1 MKLLNLLSKNIIL
14 EVSEKVKNQLLAK
27 FKPTTD
33 DSDETILNN
42 IDMFDRYKQGL
53 PVDGRD
59 IMRYSYEDLKNL
71 IQSKETTKGLN
82 DIFTEFK
89 KKEKGI
95 ENNNLK
101 RYIKKFL
108 EIQSELPKDKQNILK
123 FNFLNLV
130 KLVDDLYP
138 RLFVKKMFGKYSKEN
153 PNLTQDQILYY
164 LDSYYENFD
173 LIPFDTKGVDKM
185 SFSELEHL
193 LDGLQGKKEQSD
205 KNKEDLSNINLKY
218 DKNGLKIFAPT
229 TKDQCIRL
237 RNGRGW
243 CTSREGSGNMY
254 YNYRLGH
261 ARTLYYVIDEDKP
274 FDDLNFAT
282 VILVDPNGRM
292 AMADKSNSGTY
303 GGSTNIPFSQIVSKV
318 PKLEGLEYIFEPN
331 PLTQDEKRLIDTV
344 KNARVG
350 DNPMESFNTPQEV
363 EMWLEY
369 NSPKLTDAQYS
380 NIIPELKKK
389 YIALGMDLSSNM
401 IKSSEP
407 DVLRY
412 YISKKIDSIKSK
424 GINNLS
430 TEDVALLNTP
440 ILKKVKEEFKPKFAK
455 ELVSGNEGT
464 KVEIEYPSGNSSK
477 FVALYGFGELFDSL
491 PENMTNFLFN
501 NKSNS
506 EINLDVPA
514 SISRFKDL
522 QALLLMNCVSSIP
535 ENIGDLEKLSF
546 LSLPNNPNLTSLPS
560 SVLDLPSILF
570 VNLTNSNPAL
580 PEGFNDRFT
589 EEGGGNGRLFVRNMG

>member
-1 MKLLNLLSKNIIL
+1 MKLLNLLTKNIIL
-14 EVSEKVKNQLLAK
+14 EVSEKVKKQLLTK
-27 FKPTTD
+27 FKPTTE

-53 PVDGRD
+53 PIDKRD

-71 IQSKETTKGLN
+71 IQSKETSKGLD

-193 LDGLQGKKEQSD
+193 LDGLQGKKEQSN
-205 KNKEDLSNINLKY
+205 KNKEDLSNIDLKY
-218 DKNGLKIFAPT
+218 NENGLKIFAPT

-261 ARTLYYVIDEDKP
+261 SRTLYYVIDEDKD

-292 AMADKSNSGTY
+292 AMADKSNTGTY

-318 PKLEGLEYIFEPN
+318 PKLQGLEYIFEPK
-331 PLTQDEKRLIDTV
+331 PLTQEEKQLINTV
-344 KNARVG
+344 KNAKVG
-350 DNPMESFNTPQEV
+350 DNPMESFNTLQEV

-369 NSPKLTDAQYS
+369 NSPKLTDIQYS
-380 NIIPELKKK
+380 NITSELKKK

-407 DVLRY
+407 EVLRY

-424 GINNLS
+424 GINNLT
-430 TEDVALLNTP
+430 TEDIALLNTP

-455 ELVSGNEGT
+455 ELTSGGGT
-464 KVEIEYPSGNSSK
+464 KVEIEYPTGNSSK
-477 FVALYGFGELFDSL
+477 FVALYGFEELFDSL
-491 PENMTNFLFN
+491 PDNMTNFLFN
-501 NKSNS
+501 NKSKT
-506 EINLDVPA
+506 EVNLELPS

-522 QALLLMNCVSSIP
+522 EALLLMNCVSSIP
-535 ENIGDLEKLSF
+535 ENIGDLKNLNF
-546 LSLPNNPNLTSLPS
+546 LALPDNTNLTSLPS
-560 SVLDLPSILF
+560 SILDLPSLLF
-570 VNLTNSNPAL
+570 LNLKGSNPML
-580 PEGFNDRFT
+580 PEGFNDRFS
-589 EEGGGNGRLFVRNMG
+589 EEGGKGSGFFTRKMG

>member
-14 EVSEKVKNQLLAK
+14 EVSEKVKKQLFAK

-33 DSDETILNN
+33 DSDETILKN

-53 PVDGRD
+53 PVEKRD
-59 IMRYSYEDLKNL
+59 IMKYSYEDLKNL
-71 IQSKETTKGLN
+71 VQSKETAKGLD

-123 FNFLNLV
+123 YNFLTLV
-130 KLVDDLYP
+130 KIVDDLYP
-138 RLFVKKMFGKYSKEN
+138 RLIVKKMLEKYSKEN
-153 PNLTQDQILYY
+153 PNLTQDQIIYY
-164 LDSYYENFD
+164 IDSYGENFD

-185 SFSELEHL
+185 SFIELEHL
-193 LDGLQGKKEQSD
+193 LDGLQGKKGSSSKD
-205 KNKEDLSNINLKY
+205 KEDLGNIDLKY
-218 DKNGLKIFAPT
+218 DENGLKIFAPT

-261 ARTLYYVIDEDKP
+261 ERTLYYVIDEDKP

-292 AMADKSNSGTY
+292 AMADKSNSGRY
-303 GGSTNIPFSQIVSKV
+303 GGSTNMPFSEIVSKV
-318 PKLEGLEYIFEPN
+318 PKLEGLEYIFEPK
-331 PLTQDEKRLIDTV
+331 PLTQEEKQLINTV
-344 KNARVG
+344 RNARVG
-350 DNPMESFNTPQEV
+350 ENPMESFNNPQEV

-369 NSPKLTDAQYS
+369 NSPKLSDVQYS
-380 NIIPELKKK
+380 NITPDLKKK

-407 DVLRY
+407 EVLKY
-412 YISKKIDSIKSK
+412 YISKKIDNIKTKSV
-424 GINNLS
+424 NNLT
-430 TEDVALLNTP
+430 TEDIALLNTP
-440 ILKKVKEEFKPKFAK
+440 ILKKIKEEFKPKFARD
-455 ELVSGNEGT
+455 LISGGGT
-464 KVEIEYPSGNSSK
+464 KIEIEYPSGNASK
-477 FVALYGFGELFDSL
+477 FVALYGFDELFNSL
-491 PENMTNFLFN
+491 PDNMTNFLFN

-506 EINLDVPA
+506 DIDLALPK
-514 SISRFKDL
+514 SISRFKNL
-522 QALLLMNCVSSIP
+522 EALLLMKCVSSIP
-535 ENIGDLEKLSF
+535 KEIGELKNLNF
-546 LSLPNNPNLTSLPS
+546 LALPDNTNLVSIPQSILNLPNLLFINLKG
-560 SVLDLPSILF
+560 
-570 VNLTNSNPAL
+570 SNPQL
-580 PEGFNDRFT
+580 PEGFENRFS
-589 EEGGGNGRLFVRNMG
+589 EEGGKGSGFFTKKMV

>member
-27 FKPTTD
+27 FKPTTE

-193 LDGLQGKKEQSD
+193 LDGLQGKKEQSN
-205 KNKEDLSNINLKY
+205 KNKEDLSNIDLKY
-218 DKNGLKIFAPT
+218 NENGLKIFAPT

-261 ARTLYYVIDEDKP
+261 SRTLYYVIDEDKD

-292 AMADKSNSGTY
+292 AMADKSNTGTY

-318 PKLEGLEYIFEPN
+318 PKLQGLEYIFEPK
-331 PLTQDEKRLIDTV
+331 PLTQEEKQLINTV
-344 KNARVG
+344 KNAKVG
-350 DNPMESFNTPQEV
+350 DNPMESFNTLQEV

-369 NSPKLTDAQYS
+369 NSPKLTDIQYS
-380 NIIPELKKK
+380 NITSELKKK

-407 DVLRY
+407 EVLRY

-424 GINNLS
+424 GINNLT
-430 TEDVALLNTP
+430 TEDIALLNTP

-455 ELVSGNEGT
+455 ELTSGGGT
-464 KVEIEYPSGNSSK
+464 KVEIEYPTGNSSK
-477 FVALYGFGELFDSL
+477 FVALYGFEELFDSL
-491 PENMTNFLFN
+491 PDNMTNFLFN
-501 NKSNS
+501 NKSKT
-506 EINLDVPA
+506 EVNLELPS

-522 QALLLMNCVSSIP
+522 EALLLMNCVSSIP
-535 ENIGDLEKLSF
+535 ENIGDLKNLNF
-546 LSLPNNPNLTSLPS
+546 LALPDNTNLTSLPS
-560 SVLDLPSILF
+560 SILDLPSLLF
-570 VNLTNSNPAL
+570 LNLKGSNPML
-580 PEGFNDRFT
+580 PEGFNDRFS
-589 EEGGGNGRLFVRNMG
+589 EEGGKGSGFFTRKMG

>member
-27 FKPTTD
+27 FKPTTE

-71 IQSKETTKGLN
+71 IQSKETSKGLD

-193 LDGLQGKKEQSD
+193 LDGLQGKKEQSN
-205 KNKEDLSNINLKY
+205 KNKEDLSNIDLKY
-218 DKNGLKIFAPT
+218 NENGLKIFAPT

-261 ARTLYYVIDEDKP
+261 SRTLYYVIDEDKD

-292 AMADKSNSGTY
+292 AMADKSNTGTY

-318 PKLEGLEYIFEPN
+318 PKLQGLEYIFEPK
-331 PLTQDEKRLIDTV
+331 PLTQEEKQLINTV
-344 KNARVG
+344 KNAKVG
-350 DNPMESFNTPQEV
+350 DNPMESFNTLQEV

-369 NSPKLTDAQYS
+369 NSPKLTDIQYS
-380 NIIPELKKK
+380 NITSELKKK

-407 DVLRY
+407 EVLRY

-424 GINNLS
+424 GINNLT
-430 TEDVALLNTP
+430 TEDIALLNTP

-455 ELVSGNEGT
+455 ELTSGGGT
-464 KVEIEYPSGNSSK
+464 KVEIEYPTGNSSK
-477 FVALYGFGELFDSL
+477 FVALYGFEDLFDSL
-491 PENMTNFLFN
+491 PDNMTNFLFN
-501 NKSNS
+501 NKSKT
-506 EINLDVPA
+506 EVNLELPS
-514 SISRFKDL
+514 SISRFQDL
-522 QALLLMNCVSSIP
+522 EALLLMNCVSSIP
-535 ENIGDLEKLSF
+535 ENIGDLKNLNF
-546 LSLPNNPNLTSLPS
+546 LALPDNTNLTSLPS
-560 SVLDLPSILF
+560 SILDLPSLLF
-570 VNLTNSNPAL
+570 LNLKGSNPML
-580 PEGFNDRFT
+580 PEGFNDRFS
-589 EEGGGNGRLFVRNMG
+589 EEGGKGSGFFTRKMG

>member
-27 FKPTTD
+27 FKPTTE

-53 PVDGRD
+53 SVDNRD
-59 IMRYSYEDLKNL
+59 IMKYSYEDLKNL

-193 LDGLQGKKEQSD
+193 LDGLQGKKEQSN
-205 KNKEDLSNINLKY
+205 KNKEDLSNIDLKY
-218 DKNGLKIFAPT
+218 NENGLKIFAPT

-261 ARTLYYVIDEDKP
+261 SRTLYYVIDEDKD

-282 VILVDPNGRM
+282 VILVDPSGRM
-292 AMADKSNSGTY
+292 AMADKSNTGTY

-318 PKLEGLEYIFEPN
+318 PKLQGLEYIFEPK
-331 PLTQDEKRLIDTV
+331 PLTQEEKQLINTV
-344 KNARVG
+344 KNAKVG
-350 DNPMESFNTPQEV
+350 DNPMESFNTLQEV

-369 NSPKLTDAQYS
+369 NSPKLTDIQYS
-380 NIIPELKKK
+380 NITSELKKK

-407 DVLRY
+407 EVLRY

-424 GINNLS
+424 GINNLT
-430 TEDVALLNTP
+430 TEDIALLNTP

-455 ELVSGNEGT
+455 ELTSGGGT
-464 KVEIEYPSGNSSK
+464 KVEIEYPTGNSSK
-477 FVALYGFGELFDSL
+477 FVALYGFEDLFDSL
-491 PENMTNFLFN
+491 PDNMTNFLFN
-501 NKSNS
+501 NKSKT
-506 EINLDVPA
+506 EVNLELPS
-514 SISRFKDL
+514 SISRFQDL
-522 QALLLMNCVSSIP
+522 EALLLMNCVSSIP
-535 ENIGDLEKLSF
+535 ENIGDLKNLNF
-546 LSLPNNPNLTSLPS
+546 LALPDNTNLTSLPS
-560 SVLDLPSILF
+560 SILDLPSLLF
-570 VNLTNSNPAL
+570 INLKGSNPML
-580 PEGFNDRFT
+580 PEGFNDRFS
-589 EEGGGNGRLFVRNMG
+589 EEGGKGSGFFTRKMG

>member
-1 MKLLNLLSKNIIL
+1 
-14 EVSEKVKNQLLAK
+14 
-27 FKPTTD
+27 
-33 DSDETILNN
+33 
-42 IDMFDRYKQGL
+42 
-53 PVDGRD
+53 
-59 IMRYSYEDLKNL
+59 
-71 IQSKETTKGLN
+71 
-82 DIFTEFK
+82 
-89 KKEKGI
+89 
-95 ENNNLK
+95 
-101 RYIKKFL
+101 
-108 EIQSELPKDKQNILK
+108 
-123 FNFLNLV
+123 
-130 KLVDDLYP
+130 
-138 RLFVKKMFGKYSKEN
+138 
-153 PNLTQDQILYY
+153 
-164 LDSYYENFD
+164 
-173 LIPFDTKGVDKM
+173 
-185 SFSELEHL
+185 
-193 LDGLQGKKEQSD
+193 
-205 KNKEDLSNINLKY
+205 
-218 DKNGLKIFAPT
+218 
-229 TKDQCIRL
+229 
-237 RNGRGW
+237 
-243 CTSREGSGNMY
+243 MY

-261 ARTLYYVIDEDKP
+261 ERTLYYVIDEDKP
-274 FDDLNFAT
+274 FDDVNFAT
-282 VILVDPNGRM
+282 VILVDPSGRM

-369 NSPKLTDAQYS
+369 NSPKLTDVQYS

-535 ENIGDLEKLSF
+535 ENIGDLEKLMF

-560 SVLDLPSILF
+560 SVFDLPSILF
-570 VNLTNSNPAL
+570 VNLTNSNPTL

>member
-1 MKLLNLLSKNIIL
+1 MKLLNLLTKNIIL
-14 EVSEKVKNQLLAK
+14 EVSEKIKKQLLTK
-27 FKPTTD
+27 FKPTTE

-53 PVDGRD
+53 PIDKRD

-71 IQSKETTKGLN
+71 IQSKETSKGLD

-205 KNKEDLSNINLKY
+205 KNKEDLSNIDLKY
-218 DKNGLKIFAPT
+218 NENGLKIFAPT

-261 ARTLYYVIDEDKP
+261 SRTLYYVIDEDKD

-282 VILVDPNGRM
+282 VILVDPSGRM
-292 AMADKSNSGTY
+292 AMADKSNTGTY

-318 PKLEGLEYIFEPN
+318 PKLQGLEYIFEPK
-331 PLTQDEKRLIDTV
+331 PLTQEEKQLINTV

-369 NSPKLTDAQYS
+369 NSPKLTDIQYS
-380 NIIPELKKK
+380 NITSELKKK
-389 YIALGMDLSSNM
+389 YIALGMDLSSSM

-407 DVLRY
+407 EVLRY

-424 GINNLS
+424 GINNLT
-430 TEDVALLNTP
+430 TEDIALLNTP

-455 ELVSGNEGT
+455 ELTSGGGT
-464 KVEIEYPSGNSSK
+464 KVEIEYPTGNSSK
-477 FVALYGFGELFDSL
+477 FVALYGFEDLFDSL
-491 PENMTNFLFN
+491 PDNMTNFLFN
-501 NKSNS
+501 NKSKT
-506 EINLDVPA
+506 EVNLELPS
-514 SISRFKDL
+514 SISRFQDL
-522 QALLLMNCVSSIP
+522 EALLLMNCVSSIP
-535 ENIGDLEKLSF
+535 ENIGDLKNLNF
-546 LSLPNNPNLTSLPS
+546 LALPDNTNLTSLPS
-560 SVLDLPSILF
+560 SILDLPSLLF
-570 VNLTNSNPAL
+570 LNLKGSNPML
-580 PEGFNDRFT
+580 PEGFNDRFS
-589 EEGGGNGRLFVRNMG
+589 EEGGKGSGFFTRKMG

>member
-1 MKLLNLLSKNIIL
+1 MKLLNLLTKNIIL

-27 FKPTTD
+27 FKPTTE

-53 PVDGRD
+53 SVDNRD
-59 IMRYSYEDLKNL
+59 IMKYSYEDLKNL

-205 KNKEDLSNINLKY
+205 KNKEDLSNIDLKY
-218 DKNGLKIFAPT
+218 NENGLKIFAPT

-261 ARTLYYVIDEDKP
+261 ERTLYYVIDEDKD

-292 AMADKSNSGTY
+292 AMADKSNTGTY

-318 PKLEGLEYIFEPN
+318 PKLQGLEYIFEPK
-331 PLTQDEKRLIDTV
+331 PLTQEEKQLINTV

-369 NSPKLTDAQYS
+369 NSPKLTDIQYS
-380 NIIPELKKK
+380 NITSELKKK
-389 YIALGMDLSSNM
+389 YIALGMDLSSSM

-407 DVLRY
+407 EVLRY

-424 GINNLS
+424 GINNLT
-430 TEDVALLNTP
+430 TEDIALLNTP

-455 ELVSGNEGT
+455 ELTSGGGT
-464 KVEIEYPSGNSSK
+464 KVEIEYPTGNSSK
-477 FVALYGFGELFDSL
+477 FVALYGFEDLFDSL
-491 PENMTNFLFN
+491 PDNMTNFLFN
-501 NKSNS
+501 NKSKT
-506 EINLDVPA
+506 EVNLELPS
-514 SISRFKDL
+514 SISRFQDL
-522 QALLLMNCVSSIP
+522 EALLLMNCVSSIP
-535 ENIGDLEKLSF
+535 ENIGDLKNLNF
-546 LSLPNNPNLTSLPS
+546 LALPDNTNLTSLPS
-560 SVLDLPSILF
+560 SILDLPSLLF
-570 VNLTNSNPAL
+570 LNLKGSNPML
-580 PEGFNDRFT
+580 PEGFNDRFS
-589 EEGGGNGRLFVRNMG
+589 EEGGKGSGFFTRKMG

>member
-1 MKLLNLLSKNIIL
+1 MKLLNLLTKNIIL
-14 EVSEKVKNQLLAK
+14 EVSEKVKKQLLTK
-27 FKPTTD
+27 FKPTTE

-53 PVDGRD
+53 PIDKRD

-71 IQSKETTKGLN
+71 IQSKETSKGLD

-205 KNKEDLSNINLKY
+205 KNKEDLSNIDLKY
-218 DKNGLKIFAPT
+218 NENGLKIFAPT

-261 ARTLYYVIDEDKP
+261 ERTLYYVIDEDKD

-292 AMADKSNSGTY
+292 AMADKSNTGTY

-318 PKLEGLEYIFEPN
+318 PKLQGLEYIFEPK
-331 PLTQDEKRLIDTV
+331 PLTQEEKQLINTV

-369 NSPKLTDAQYS
+369 NSPKLTDIQYS
-380 NIIPELKKK
+380 NITSELKKK
-389 YIALGMDLSSNM
+389 YIALGMDLSSSM

-407 DVLRY
+407 EVLRY

-424 GINNLS
+424 GINNLT
-430 TEDVALLNTP
+430 TEDIALLNTP

-455 ELVSGNEGT
+455 ELTSGGGT
-464 KVEIEYPSGNSSK
+464 KVEIEYPTGNSSK
-477 FVALYGFGELFDSL
+477 FVALYGFEELFDSL
-491 PENMTNFLFN
+491 PDNMTNFLFN
-501 NKSNS
+501 NKSKT
-506 EINLDVPA
+506 EVNLELPS
-514 SISRFKDL
+514 SISRFQDL
-522 QALLLMNCVSSIP
+522 EALLLMNCVSSIP
-535 ENIGDLEKLSF
+535 ENIGDLKNLNF
-546 LSLPNNPNLTSLPS
+546 LALPDNTNLTSLPS
-560 SVLDLPSILF
+560 SILDLPSLLF
-570 VNLTNSNPAL
+570 LNLKGSNPML
-580 PEGFNDRFT
+580 PEGFNDRFS
-589 EEGGGNGRLFVRNMG
+589 EEGGKGSGFFTRKMG

>member
-1 MKLLNLLSKNIIL
+1 
-14 EVSEKVKNQLLAK
+14 VKNQLYAK
-27 FKPTTD
+27 FSADTTD
-33 DSDETILNN
+33 SREEVISN
-42 IDMFDRYKQGL
+42 IDLFDRYKQGL
-53 PVDGRD
+53 PAERRD
-59 IMRYSYEDLKNL
+59 IMKYSYEELKNL
-71 IQSKETTKGLN
+71 IQSKQTAKGLD

-108 EIQSELPKDKQNILK
+108 EIQSVLPKDKQNISK
-123 FNFLNLV
+123 FSFLNLV
-130 KLVDDLYP
+130 KIVDDLYP
-138 RLFVKKMFGKYSKEN
+138 RLIVKKMLEKYSKEN

-164 LDSYYENFD
+164 IDSYGENFD
-173 LIPFDTKGVDKM
+173 QIPFNVKGVDKM
-185 SFSELEHL
+185 TFSELEHL
-193 LDGLQGKKEQSD
+193 LDGLQGKKGPSGD
-205 KNKEDLSNINLKY
+205 KKEELGNIDLKY
-218 DKNGLKIFAPT
+218 DENNLKIFAPK

-261 ARTLYYVIDEDKP
+261 ERTLYYVIDEDKD

-292 AMADKSNSGTY
+292 AMADKSNTGTY

-318 PKLEGLEYIFEPN
+318 PKLQGLEYIFEPN

-369 NSPKLTDAQYS
+369 NSPRLSDIQYS
-380 NIIPELKKK
+380 NITPDLKKK

-407 DVLRY
+407 EVLRY
-412 YISKKIDSIKSK
+412 YISKKIDRLKNTSV
-424 GINNLS
+424 NNLS
-430 TEDVALLNTP
+430 REDIALLNTP

-455 ELVSGNEGT
+455 DLTTGGGT
-464 KVEIEYPSGNSSK
+464 KIEIEYPNGNASK
-477 FVALYGFGELFDSL
+477 FVALYGFEELFESL
-491 PENMTNFLFN
+491 PDNITNFLFN
-501 NKSNS
+501 NKSS
-506 EINLDVPA
+506 DDFTLELPKT
-514 SISRFKDL
+514 ISRFK
-522 QALLLMNCVSSIP
+522 NC
-535 ENIGDLEKLSF
+535 
-546 LSLPNNPNLTSLPS
+546 
-560 SVLDLPSILF
+560 
-570 VNLTNSNPAL
+570 
-580 PEGFNDRFT
+580 
-589 EEGGGNGRLFVRNMG
+589 